1 MEANMNETGKG
12 TNEEDKRRSSTRMKN
27 KFQSRE
33 EQKEI

>member
-12 TNEEDKRRSSTRMKN
+12 TNEEDKRSSSKRTKN
-27 KFQSRE
+27 KVQSRE